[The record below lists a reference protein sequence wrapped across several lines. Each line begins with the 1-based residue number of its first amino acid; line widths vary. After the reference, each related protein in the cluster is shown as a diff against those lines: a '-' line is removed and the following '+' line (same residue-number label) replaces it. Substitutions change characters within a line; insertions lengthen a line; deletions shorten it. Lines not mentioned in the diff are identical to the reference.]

1 MKIIETLKNVW
12 KITELKDRI
21 ILTLGLL
28 LVYRFGAQVILPG
41 IDIDSLGG
49 LQDGAKDG
57 ILGLLNA
64 FTGGAF
70 ANASVFALGIMPY
83 ISASIVVQL
92 MGIAIPYL
100 QKLQK
105 EGASG
110 QKKITQIT
118 RWLTIG
124 ICLVQSPAYLGSIP
138 ALSGASSMSNLLVP
152 GFDTTTFYFSS
163 VIILVTGCIFAMWL
177 GEKITDKGIGNGISL
192 LIMVGIIATLPQSF
206 IQNVAS
212 RTTGGNGGI
221 MMILIELVIWFL
233 IILASVF
240 LVMAVR
246 KVAVQYARRTAS
258 GGYEKNVFGS
268 RQFLPLKLNASGVMP
283 IIFAQAIMFVPGLIG
298 KSAWLKD
305 TTAGIWMQSNF
316 SDIFGFWYNLVFG
329 LLIIIFTYFYTA
341 ITVPTNK
348 MADDLKRS
356 GGFIP
361 GIRPGTETAEYLD
374 KIMSQITLPG
384 SIFLALIAIFPAFI
398 VKFLGVQQGWA
409 LFFGG
414 TSLLIMVG
422 VAIDTMQQINSY
434 LLNKHYDGLMKTG
447 KNRKAYS

>member
-1 MKIIETLKNVW
+1 MKFIDTIKNVW

-21 ILTLGLL
+21 ILTMGLL
-28 LVYRFGAQVILPG
+28 LVYRFGAQVVLPG
-41 IDIDSLGG
+41 VDASKLGG
-49 LQDGAKDG
+49 LVSGTDEG
-57 ILGLLNA
+57 ILGILNM

-118 RWLTIG
+118 RWLTIV
-124 ICLVQSPAYLGSIP
+124 ICLVQAPSYLASLPTVFGIPQDAFLLGTGPLFFTSSI
-138 ALSGASSMSNLLVP
+138 
-152 GFDTTTFYFSS
+152 
-163 VIILVTGCIFAMWL
+163 IILVTGCIFAMWL
-177 GEKITDKGIGNGISL
+177 GEKITDKGLGNGISL
-192 LIMVGIIATLPQSF
+192 LIMVGIIARMPLSF
-206 IQNVAS
+206 VQNAVS
-212 RTTGGNGGI
+212 RLDGGGNGGL
-221 MMILIELVIWFL
+221 MMILIELVIWMVIIMASIML
-233 IILASVF
+233 I
-240 LVMAVR
+240 MAVR

-283 IIFAQAIMFVPGLIG
+283 IIFAQAIMFVPSLIG
-298 KSAWLKD
+298 KSF
-305 TTAGIWMQSNF
+305 GSSEFGQWMQSQF
-316 SDIFGFWYNLVFG
+316 SDIFGFWYNLLFA

-361 GIRPGTETAEYLD
+361 GIRPGTETSEYLD

-384 SIFLALIAIFPAFI
+384 SIFLALIAVFPAII
-398 VKFLGVQQGWA
+398 VKLMDVQAGWA

-422 VAIDTMQQINSY
+422 VAIDTMQQANSY

-447 KNRKAYS
+447 KNRKAIA

>member
-28 LVYRFGAQVILPG
+28 LVYRFGAQVVLPG
-41 IDIDSLGG
+41 IDASKLGG
-49 LQDGAKDG
+49 LVEGTEGG
-57 ILGLLNA
+57 ILGLLVA

-105 EGASG
+105 EGESG
-110 QKKITQIT
+110 RRKINQIT
-118 RWLTIG
+118 RWLTIA
-124 ICLVQSPAYLGSIP
+124 ICLVQAPGYL
-138 ALSGASSMSNLLVP
+138 ASLTTLGVPPDAFLL
-152 GFDTTTFYFSS
+152 GQGGLFYFSS

-206 IQNVAS
+206 IQNALS
-212 RTTGGNGGI
+212 RLSGTGSGGL
-221 MMILIELVIWFL
+221 MMILIELVIWFV
-233 IILASVF
+233 IILASIM

-246 KVAVQYARRTAS
+246 KVAVQYARRTAA
-258 GGYEKNVFGS
+258 GGFEKNVFGS

-283 IIFAQAIMFVPGLIG
+283 IIFAQAIMFVPSLIG
-298 KSAWLKD
+298 GTDMLKD
-305 TTAGIWMQSNF
+305 TGVGSWLQTQF
-316 SDIFGFWYNLVFG
+316 SDMFGLTYNVVFG

-384 SIFLALIAIFPAFI
+384 SVFLAIIAVFPAII
-398 VKFLGVQQGWA
+398 VKIMDVQAGWA

-422 VAIDTMQQINSY
+422 VAIDTMQQINAY
-434 LLNKHYDGLMKTG
+434 LLNKHYDGLMKSG
-447 KNRKAYS
+447 KNRKAIA